1 MTTKEKSLE
10 ELAKEIAEK
19 VADQF
24 MKSILSRLVSETIG
38 LRQDVNELKAESTK
52 VWKTIEELTEK
63 IKELADAQRRTEER
77 LESLAKRVDALAE
90 AQRRTEE
97 RLESLAKRVDALAE
111 AQRRTE
117 ERLNKL
123 VKVQVEMG
131 KQLNYLMGEF
141 ANMRGELIET
151 KVAMDINS
159 YLTRRGYDV
168 FHHFPELPQVDV
180 IVERNDFLAI
190 IEICKKCDMRDLEQ
204 VLKGAEILEK
214 TENRRPDLLIIY
226 SYTGLID
233 EKTKK
238 ESEKH
243 GVIIETSTRR
253 LVKIIDQKYREKHKI
268 NT

>member
-63 IKELADAQRRTEER
+63 IKELAD
-77 LESLAKRVDALAE
+77 